1 MTLPGKLT
9 IGFLQE
15 DNPQKFYFRVR
26 PLLIQDEGGYHPMEN
41 AKDKYLEDGFIR
53 IVPDK
58 NELSNFKTR
67 MRTLGRY
74 CAIDLRK
81 HPGENDKIRPN
92 KNHNGENGDRNAYIV
107 YSDVITAVDPLRM
120 AEVVEV
126 DEDGMFNT
134 PGTKLIALRQEDTI
148 QGVYQ
153 WDERG
158 EQGAFI
164 VGDNLSASV
173 LSDEDVIHLVLPDG
187 EEVDLLMDMARF
199 GVSIGEKSAE
209 RVAERN
215 AEKTAERVNER
226 VSDKNTVEKNTAE
239 KSISEKSMPEKN
251 TEKTAETAP
260 KAETPVKDEICPK
273 AENAAMPELVQE
285 VPVKVEREV
294 VREVIRE
301 VSNRETAREAAREAA
316 REVIREENKEK
327 PWMHRTT
334 FLVPRVVS
342 SKPPMNLEQSLSL
355 QSGFNPRRS
364 MSIKEIMDEK
374 WRESRLDTLGHP
386 VVSDATSMPAVNP
399 VEQAMTAVKQ
409 AWELPE
415 ARTALVN
422 ALLKLEKM
430 DEALGANGAPD
441 AAQVRV
447 TNAAE
452 EQMVR
457 LEADRLKLL
466 GDIDELRR
474 LRQEKRTELVNDLRH
489 THSAE
494 FDRSEARNKQLL
506 ELQQQYILQTEQARK
521 ASEQAQQ
528 EFAQQFAAEIDQKLT
543 EQLISG
549 RAMDMM
555 AALSRKQCA
564 PARRLET
571 EEMTAGALISTVR
584 VRFEEAGITLT
595 HDEAVNVLACLAL
608 GRIVAVSGES
618 GSGKSKFVR
627 TLAAA
632 LGIAGENSDSF
643 AEVQAQADWRSI
655 GREIEGVSPNGV
667 AVVKMPAVKRV
678 LENDD
683 QMTVTMLMVDGA
695 NRGKMDDYMG
705 ELLTL
710 GEQGAPNVLSTAA
723 GTVHLSDSL
732 RVMLTVQDGGSA
744 MSGELLERAW
754 LMRLNGEDDDGCW
767 PPKAGE
773 MPKPEK
779 AISLENI
786 KKVFAVGADVGSEV
800 GERVRMLREKLAS
813 HGMKLSRRTLTDL
826 YNYCSAATQ
835 YMRCTP
841 LEVLDWAFSQRAM
854 PKLLATANLD
864 SLQALPKILPDMP
877 RSLKLIHTTLP
888 LPTL

>member
-26 PLLIQDEGGYHPMEN
+26 PLLIQDESGYHPTEN
-41 AKDKYLEDGFIR
+41 VKEQYLEDGFIR

-107 YSDVITAVDPLRM
+107 YSDVIAAVDALRM
-120 AEVVEV
+120 AEVVEA

-134 PGTKLIALRQEDTI
+134 PGTKLIALKVNDAI

-153 WDERG
+153 WDEG

-164 VGDNLSASV
+164 VGDNLSASALENEEV
-173 LSDEDVIHLVLPDG
+173 THLVLPDG
-187 EEVDLLMDMARF
+187 EEVDLLMDLGRF
-199 GVSIGEKSAE
+199 GVSLG
-209 RVAERN
+209 
-215 AEKTAERVNER
+215 
-226 VSDKNTVEKNTAE
+226 D
-239 KSISEKSMPEKN
+239 KN
-251 TEKTAETAP
+251 TEKRVEAAVPVKAEAPAKNETRTEARTEVRNDARAENKAENRIEAKAEVKSETKNDHKEAHAKAEPP
-260 KAETPVKDEICPK
+260 KAEAV
-273 AENAAMPELVQE
+273 VQE
-285 VPVKVEREV
+285 PVVKVEREIV
-294 VREVIRE
+294 HEVIRE
-301 VSNRETAREAAREAA
+301 VSNRETAREAGREAA

-327 PWMHRTT
+327 PWLHRTT

-342 SKPPMNLEQSLSL
+342 NKPPMNLEQSLAQ
-355 QSGFNPRRS
+355 QSGFNPKRG
-364 MSIKEIMDEK
+364 MSLKDIMDDK
-374 WRESRLDTLGHP
+374 WRESRMDTLGHP
-386 VVSDATSMPAVNP
+386 VVGDAASTPVTNP
-399 VEQAMTAVKQ
+399 VEQAMNAFKD
-409 AWELPE
+409 AWNLPE
-415 ARTALVN
+415 ARASLIN
-422 ALLKLEKM
+422 ALLKIEDM

-441 AAQVRV
+441 AAQNRAV
-447 TNAAE
+447 NDAE
-452 EQMVR
+452 QQMIR
-457 LEADRLKLL
+457 LQADRLQLM
-466 GDIDELRR
+466 GEIDELKR
-474 LRQEKRTELVNDLRH
+474 LRQEKKTELVNDLRH

-494 FDRSEARNKQLL
+494 FDRTEARNKQLL
-506 ELQQQYILQTEQARK
+506 EAQQEYIRQTEQARR
-521 ASEQAQQ
+521 ASEQAGGEFVQQ
-528 EFAQQFAAEIDQKLT
+528 LASQIDAKLT
-543 EQLISG
+543 EQLISS

-555 AALSRKQCA
+555 AALSKKQLA
-564 PARRLET
+564 PAQRLET
-571 EEMTAGALISTVR
+571 EELTAGALISTVR
-584 VRFEEAGITLT
+584 ARFEEAGIVLT
-595 HDEAVNVLACLAL
+595 HDEAVNILACVAL

-643 AEVQAQADWRSI
+643 AEMQAQADWKNI
-655 GREIEGVSPNGV
+655 GREIEGVSDNGV
-667 AVVKMPAVKRV
+667 AVVKLPYVKRV
-678 LENDD
+678 LENND
-683 QMTVTMLMVDGA
+683 QATVTMLMIDGA
-695 NRGKMDDYMG
+695 NRGMMDGYLA
-705 ELLTL
+705 ELLTV
-710 GEQGAPNVLSTAA
+710 GEQGAANVLTTAA
-723 GTVHLSDSL
+723 GTIKLSDSL

-754 LMRLNGEDDDGCW
+754 LMRLDNEDADSEW
-767 PPKAGE
+767 PPKASV

-786 KKVFAVGADVGSEV
+786 EKVFAVGADVPAEI
-800 GERVRMLREKLAS
+800 GERVRTLREKLAS
-813 HGMKLSRRTLTDL
+813 HGMKISRRALTDL
-826 YNYCSAATQ
+826 YNYCSAAGQ

-841 LEVLDWAFSQRAM
+841 AEMLDWAFSQRVM

-888 LPTL
+888 LPAL